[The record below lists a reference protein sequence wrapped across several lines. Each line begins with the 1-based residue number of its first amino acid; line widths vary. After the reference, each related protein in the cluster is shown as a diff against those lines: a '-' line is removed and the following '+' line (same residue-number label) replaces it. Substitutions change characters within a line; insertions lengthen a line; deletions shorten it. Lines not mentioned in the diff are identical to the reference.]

1 MKPTPR
7 LKDPVYPVPALEKGL
22 DLLEILS
29 AKPAGFALVELA
41 AATGRKVTEIFRMV
55 ACLKRRGYIV
65 VDPQTERLTLGM
77 KLFELA
83 HRHPPT
89 ERLIAVALSQMQT
102 LAQQTGQS
110 CHLAVH
116 SNGEMLVIAQVDST
130 RHMGFAVHVGA
141 KIGLATSA
149 SGRVFLAFQEARE
162 QSRLLNLAQS
172 NLSSSTETIATKSQA
187 SGEAAFEA
195 TGQQIRR
202 KGYVSMPS
210 DFIRGITNMSFPI
223 LSRCGDCVAAITIP
237 YLQWAGDHGYPDLA
251 ATRTRLGE
259 IAQTISS
266 SVGNIERAS

>member
-29 AKPAGFALVELA
+29 AQPAGFALVELA
-41 AATGRKVTEIFRMV
+41 AATGKKVTEIFRMV

-65 VDPQTERLTLGM
+65 VDPTTERLTLGM

-116 SNGEMLVIAQVDST
+116 SNGEMLVIAQVDSA

-141 KIGLATSA
+141 KNWAYQLRFRSSLSRISRGAGTVTVTEFSA
-149 SGRVFLAFQEARE
+149 RHPELVHWNNCQKVASLRGGGIRGRQPTDSPQRLCVDAERLYPRHHQHEFPDSQSLRRLRRGNHHSLPSMDRR
-162 QSRLLNLAQS
+162 SRLP
-172 NLSSSTETIATKSQA
+172 
-187 SGEAAFEA
+187 
-195 TGQQIRR
+195 R
-202 KGYVSMPS
+202 P
-210 DFIRGITNMSFPI
+210 RGHAN
-223 LSRCGDCVAAITIP
+223 
-237 YLQWAGDHGYPDLA
+237 
-251 ATRTRLGE
+251 
-259 IAQTISS
+259 
-266 SVGNIERAS
+266 